1 MGFTN
6 RSLRRSAVA
15 ARATA
20 TVTHLHHLIG
30 AASRYK
36 CVMGVSTTLA
46 QSMIRIQQLSI
57 SLVSM
62 DFSDGNGPPNK
73 RLKLAEPLPNDP
85 GWHLDVRRD
94 RLSFVIISA

>member
-6 RSLRRSAVA
+6 HSLRCSAVA
-15 ARATA
+15 ARASA
-20 TVTHLHHLIG
+20 TVTHLHRLIG

-36 CVMGVSTTLA
+36 FLMGVSTTLA

-73 RLKLAEPLPNDP
+73 RLKLTARVDYGMNRSSA
-85 GWHLDVRRD
+85 RRS
-94 RLSFVIISA
+94 LSAIR